1 MSTLLVLP
9 VIAVV
14 LWLVHASLGT
24 AGHRAYRYTRW
35 ILFGGLAAAAAI
47 FFSLAVAASRS
58 VPAAWKNASLAGV
71 FEGVLALEALL
82 VLLGLALL
90 EVIHVAVTPMIRD
103 AQTRAASQRS
113 APSSSL

>member
-1 MSTLLVLP
+1 MSPLLVLP

-24 AGHRAYRYTRW
+24 AGHQAYRYTRW
-35 ILFGGLAAAAAI
+35 VLFGGLAAAAAV

-58 VPAAWKNASLAGV
+58 VPSAMKDDSFAGV

-82 VLLGLALL
+82 VLPALALL
-90 EVIHVAVTPMIRD
+90 EVIHVAVTATIRD
-103 AQTRAASQRS
+103 AQTRAESQRS
-113 APSSSL
+113 AQASSL

>member
-1 MSTLLVLP
+1 MSPLLVLP

-35 ILFGGLAAAAAI
+35 VLFGGLAAAAAV

-58 VPAAWKNASLAGV
+58 VPAAWKDDSFAGV

-82 VLLGLALL
+82 VLPALALL
-90 EVIHVAVTPMIRD
+90 EVIHVAVTTTIRD
-103 AQTRAASQRS
+103 AQTRAESRRS
-113 APSSSL
+113 AQASSL

>member
-1 MSTLLVLP
+1 MTPFLVVL
-9 VIAVV
+9 VTAVV

-35 ILFGGLAAAAAI
+35 ILFGGLAAAAAV

-58 VPAAWKNASLAGV
+58 VPAAWKDDSFAGV
-71 FEGVLALEALL
+71 FEGMIALE
-82 VLLGLALL
+82 VLLMLPALALL
-90 EVIHVAVTPMIRD
+90 EVIHVAVTTTVRD
-103 AQTRAASQRS
+103 AQTRAESQRS

>member
-1 MSTLLVLP
+1 MSPFLVVP
-9 VIAVV
+9 VVALV
-14 LWLVHASLGT
+14 LWLVHASLGA

-35 ILFGGLAAAAAI
+35 ILFAGLAAAAAL

-58 VPAAWKNASLAGV
+58 VPAAWKDDAFAGV

-82 VLLGLALL
+82 VLLALALL
-90 EVIHVAVTPMIRD
+90 EVIHVAVTTTVRD
-103 AQTRAASQRS
+103 AQTRAESQRS